1 MDTTARPTARVTD
14 EEAKRLMLKYA
25 HCGNASE
32 FQALP
37 IEKRNKYLAKLK
49 EKGLSIR
56 QISRLTGISYYIIQ
70 KV

>member
-1 MDTTARPTARVTD
+1 MDTNDRPTARVTD
-14 EEAKRLMLKYA
+14 EEAKRIMLKCAY
-25 HCGNASE
+25 CSNASE

-56 QISRLTGISYYIIQ
+56 QLSRLTGISYYIIQ

>member
-1 MDTTARPTARVTD
+1 VTD
-14 EEAKRLMLKYA
+14 EEAKRLILKYA

-56 QISRLTGISYYIIQ
+56 QLSRLTGTSKGIVERITS
-70 KV
+70 KT